1 MPNYPVKIGYNSTT
15 RGLIAVH
22 HYYTNIV
29 NTLSSL
35 KLIFYKM
42 FCYTVC
48 IVLYYSKF
56 KIARIL
62 LPYFRIIY

>member
-1 MPNYPVKIGYNSTT
+1 MPNYPDKIGYNSTT

-48 IVLYYSKF
+48 IV
-56 KIARIL
+56 
-62 LPYFRIIY
+62 